1 MAAVF
6 DFAHGLL
13 TCENEKK
20 DLAAQLKQLKRRGL
34 CPKGGFADVGRH
46 TGFRQRDTCWP
57 LVVGVCKALITRN
70 HEFASSGSFHFDCF
84 DFFDFLMGR
93 CFLWLA
99 EQHLSVITQQS
110 STSTPSTVQIDAVM
124 RLISNAVQTG
134 VILAEAG
141 YNMQQFQVLCTQARK
156 QLDKTVAARNDAYAR
171 EFTLAA
177 DLHVEYEKLQITLPA
192 PQASGAAG
200 ASMEEKRTRANL
212 NIGWLPL
219 LFHDGSSLPLFVA
232 VQAWLS
238 HPKIYS
244 ASDSC
249 TMLLVLETLDMLFNK
264 YALSLASP
272 TPTLQTDE
280 ERNALEWVV
289 EKYRTT
295 MATFLNMLVVLEAG
309 HDSRARLRGGLL
321 SSKLLVVWVVQFST

>member
-1 MAAVF
+1 
-6 DFAHGLL
+6 
-13 TCENEKK
+13 
-20 DLAAQLKQLKRRGL
+20 
-34 CPKGGFADVGRH
+34 
-46 TGFRQRDTCWP
+46 
-57 LVVGVCKALITRN
+57 
-70 HEFASSGSFHFDCF
+70 
-84 DFFDFLMGR
+84 
-93 CFLWLA
+93 
-99 EQHLSVITQQS
+99 
-110 STSTPSTVQIDAVM
+110 
-124 RLISNAVQTG
+124 
-134 VILAEAG
+134 
-141 YNMQQFQVLCTQARK
+141 MQQFQVLCTQARK

-244 ASDSC
+244 ASDSG

-295 MATFLNMLVVLEAG
+295 MAKFLIMLVVLEAG